1 MPGTFYSSY
10 QSMEEAGT
18 LHCLSS
24 GVFSGD
30 EAALGRGESGEGG
43 TAIPCK
49 SPRSGQ
55 GRCA

>member
-1 MPGTFYSSY
+1 
-10 QSMEEAGT
+10 MEEAGT